1 MKSQNFIVSVIMS
14 DGEGAIG
21 KLIPYLEKLSI
32 EVNLSGA
39 GGHIARIERRIRM
52 IKERIRSHI
61 CGRLPFALTINGLS
75 MLALYCISRISYQ
88 HSGTRPGGV
97 TPREAFSGQRVAG
110 NRDLRV
116 VFGDYCQCTVA
127 NTDRS
132 MSPRTDD
139 CIVYLPTGNRT
150 GSVKKLSI
158 ATNKIILRDNFKVLP
173 MPASVILQL
182 KALAAKDGRF
192 LSRIPNVYDEIQYMH
207 SVNKSQVLRFMPIA
221 PPNAEQRIRAASR
234 EVPVSIE
241 MHQLVLADTPPVEIV
256 EDIIPSEI
264 GGVTTVSENI
274 LELRPEG
281 SDRTSPTVMHDAEQ
295 GISQHSTDISTD
307 SVSPDSVLEQH
318 LSLSFPTPTTVN
330 TTTDEHVERNSQE
343 QVIDYFRTGNGIL
356 KRPSEQGAT
365 FVTFNT
371 PVVTSPTQRVSCTES
386 ITAVLTKRKSELHV
400 EPSVV
405 SLRPWRERES
415 GRRRAKGERLWNDAK
430 G

>member
-1 MKSQNFIVSVIMS
+1 
-14 DGEGAIG
+14 
-21 KLIPYLEKLSI
+21 
-32 EVNLSGA
+32 
-39 GGHIARIERRIRM
+39 
-52 IKERIRSHI
+52 
-61 CGRLPFALTINGLS
+61 
-75 MLALYCISRISYQ
+75 
-88 HSGTRPGGV
+88 
-97 TPREAFSGQRVAG
+97 
-110 NRDLRV
+110 
-116 VFGDYCQCTVA
+116 
-127 NTDRS
+127 

-318 LSLSFPTPTTVN
+318 LSPSFPTPTTVN

-386 ITAVLTKRKSELHV
+386 ITAVLTKRKSKLQA
-400 EPSVV
+400 EPSANV
-405 SLRPWRERES
+405 SVREALRTRGNDARLVINKELRQMIDKKVWAPVLYNRLT
-415 GRRRAKGERLWNDAK
+415 AGERSCIIRSSMFMKRKAHPDRRFVITNQDWLQEAISSTRTFTMTCPPQQCQRVQCLRSQRCARTNRGMQLW
-430 G
+430 